1 MRAWWIALIGVA
13 TVVVGSVT
21 LLAVVAGAI
30 LLGGPVLD
38 LPLATSGGLTGG
50 SAVRFTLPGEGTIPA
65 AMVRLYRRGADT
77 CPGLSWTVLAAI
89 GTVESDNGRDQRTS
103 SAGAEGPMQMLP
115 ATFRAYAVRREDGRL
130 PSIED
135 PAAEIVAAARDLC
148 ANGAAYVATLPQAIF
163 AYNHADWYVR
173 RVLRFA
179 GLLQREEVKAAGAP
193 ALGRPQWRAVPRP

>member
-1 MRAWWIALIGVA
+1 MRTWWIAMIGVVA
-13 TVVVGSVT
+13 VVVGSVT
-21 LLAVVAGAI
+21 LLALVAGAV

-38 LPLATSGGLTGG
+38 LPSATPRGLAGG
-50 SAVRFTLPGEGTIPA
+50 SAVRFALPGEGAIPV
-65 AMVRLYRRGADT
+65 AMVRLYRRGAHV

-89 GTVESDNGRDQRTS
+89 GTVESDNGRDEGTS

-115 ATFRAYAVRREDGRL
+115 ATFRAYAVRRGGRL
-130 PSIED
+130 PSIDD

-148 ANGAAYVATLPQAIF
+148 ANGAAHAATLPQAIF

-179 GLLQREEVKAAGAP
+179 GVLRREEVEGGGAP
-193 ALGRPQWRAVPRP
+193 LRKRPLWPEVPHP